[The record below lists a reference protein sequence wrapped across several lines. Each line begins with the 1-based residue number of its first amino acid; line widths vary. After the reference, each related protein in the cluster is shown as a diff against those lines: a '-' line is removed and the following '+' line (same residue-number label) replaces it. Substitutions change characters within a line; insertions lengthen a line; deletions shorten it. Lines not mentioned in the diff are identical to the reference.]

1 MEGRFDDDASLVFT
15 YGQTGGINIPA
26 GSSRALFSI
35 RIAPSADNGAAGN
48 FGKRELVNRM
58 QLKLKALG
66 VTTTSSNTNYLV
78 RAYLNAIPSRQVL
91 WGPPTAF
98 EPGTGNSSLAQIADY
113 RTIGTVGVS
122 GGEITGGFLSA
133 GTDSISLEN
142 VRDLGNSIL
151 GGGGSSAETGVYP
164 DGPDT
169 ITVVVTNLSSASAS
183 FTGRLSWTEAQT

>member
-1 MEGRFDDDASLVFT
+1 MDGRFDDDASLVFT

-26 GSSRALFSI
+26 GGSRALFSI
-35 RIAPSADNGAAGN
+35 RLAPSVDNGTAAN
-48 FGKRELVNRM
+48 FGRRELINRM
-58 QLKLKALG
+58 QLKLNNIG

-78 RAYLNAIPSRQVL
+78 RLYLNALPSRQAF
-91 WGPPTAF
+91 WGSPTAF

-113 RTIGTVGVS
+113 RTIGTVNVS

-133 GTDSISLEN
+133 GTDSIDLTK

-151 GGGGSSAETGVYP
+151 GGGGPSAETGIYP

-169 ITVVVTNLSSASAS
+169 ITVVVTNLSTNAAS
-183 FTGRLSWTEAQT
+183 FTGRLSWTEAQA